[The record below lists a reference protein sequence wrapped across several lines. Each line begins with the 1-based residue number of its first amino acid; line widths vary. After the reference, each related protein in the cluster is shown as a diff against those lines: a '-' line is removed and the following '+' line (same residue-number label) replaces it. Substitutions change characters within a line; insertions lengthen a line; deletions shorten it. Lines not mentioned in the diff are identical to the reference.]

1 MRKSVCEHCGAS
13 MMMNCATMSKHAAR
27 CLWKAFIH
35 SEQIGRREFKTADL
49 KLNRTE
55 YPNFTKLKYWGF
67 IERRGNY
74 WRVTERALQFL
85 RGDITVPAKIWYFR
99 DEPQSTDGEV
109 HITTIVDEHES
120 REKYVELMRPY
131 IGEMQMRW
139 QL

>member
-27 CLWKAFIH
+27 CLWKAFI
-35 SEQIGRREFKTADL
+35 
-49 KLNRTE
+49 
-55 YPNFTKLKYWGF
+55 
-67 IERRGNY
+67 

-139 QL
+139 KL